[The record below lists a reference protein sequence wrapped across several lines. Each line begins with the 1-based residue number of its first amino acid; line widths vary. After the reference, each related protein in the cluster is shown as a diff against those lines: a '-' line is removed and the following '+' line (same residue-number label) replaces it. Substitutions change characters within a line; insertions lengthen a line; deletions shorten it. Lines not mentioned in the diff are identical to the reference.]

1 MTWLVTHATLLGL
14 LTATMAGTAQ
24 AQLDIFPARQRLDSL
39 VVSRPE
45 VELRF
50 VFPAFDSPAGWSVP
64 VTDLVRKSAEA
75 RVGGALRAAEEAGP
89 PVPGQGPAFVEE
101 GRTWLVWGSPEL
113 VVLRDHVY
121 SYTAG
126 AAHGEDGTQ
135 FRILAWHKGELKP
148 ASLSDLLDWNRELL
162 SELNRQLEGQ
172 LRLQGAS
179 VVLEGGWKELDKRRL
194 QRAAPTAHGLLYV
207 FDPYEVGSHAEGF
220 YEVLV
225 PWRVLAMWIPK
236 DGRLDRMLRAR
247 P

>member
-1 MTWLVTHATLLGL
+1 MGGFVTRAAFAALLALG
-14 LTATMAGTAQ
+14 AWEPAC
-24 AQLDIFPARQRLDSL
+24 AQLDVYPARQRLDSL

-89 PVPGQGPAFVEE
+89 SLPGQGPQFVEE

-113 VVLRDHVY
+113 VVLRDQFY

-148 ASLSDLLDWNRELL
+148 ATLADLLDWNRDLQR
-162 SELNRQLEGQ
+162 ELNRQLEGQ

-179 VVLEGGWKELDKRRL
+179 VVLEGGWKELERRRL
-194 QRAAPTAHGLLYV
+194 QHAAPTAQGLLYV
-207 FDPYEVGSHAEGF
+207 FDPYEVGSHAEGY

-225 PWRVLAMWIPK
+225 PWRVLASWIPK